1 MDKYEYRVCL
11 DDIRTLISRHQYSQ
25 AAEIAD
31 TIDWTHVKSVKTLC
45 MISDLYKI
53 NARQVEARDVL
64 MMAYGKD
71 PENSQI
77 VYALCELELQ
87 LDEYVRALQFYTEF
101 TRIAPKDPGRF
112 ILQYRLY
119 EAQNVSLEERI
130 AVLEELKKKSFR
142 DKWVYELAT
151 LYNRTGLYS
160 RCDELCNEIA
170 AKGKPRYVRQ
180 ALELKKT
187 HGTLD
192 AEQEAQYQSLASS
205 ATAPQPDVTSSIP
218 PASTENISQMVDD
231 SARLTGIS
239 GENTAE
245 ADQSDIHVKPM
256 DENMVNT
263 VNLQAT
269 VAEGLKD
276 FIRREPDSDTAEAM
290 REAKAEAVRREFRD
304 GFDMP
309 RKQDITEDAGTGRE
323 YDAART
329 EAKEIRK
336 DRTDAAEQ
344 TAAAYDP
351 YLAQE
356 TSGQLSMVI
365 PEPARPSAPAPQP
378 VSQDTGDASWDRTLQ
393 ERQQRQIEETRKKMM
408 QNTGPIFARFA
419 EESKHGALE
428 EIEHAFE
435 EQQRSARFNEAV
447 PEGGSL
453 SDGMTNNER
462 RQVEIAKS
470 SDGSISKEDTDIPD
484 SLIRDSISAT
494 RTWKGAAVE
503 EQLNGQEQPDA
514 AEEPEELEREA
525 VKPEEEEPE
534 AAEEEPA
541 EPEREAVKP
550 EKEAPV
556 EQPQPKRPADRER
569 DRFPETAPARKKE
582 DLSETQQI
590 AALVLEN
597 AAKEAQEESVS
608 KAMAPAA
615 EHTAVS
621 AERESDVPA
630 TEELP
635 DVKEALEDEDIRIA
649 ERPSAKKPTETAPE
663 PAAEEENAA
672 VPEEAQE
679 PEAAEEE
686 QPEEEPE
693 EVEEEQPSEESEEE
707 PQEEADSDGSEE
719 PEEAG
724 EEAEEPAA
732 GEVPDSRAAKPQKG
746 QPAVKLSPEDL
757 KRRKEEA
764 ERIHAMTPEQ
774 RRAFGPFLH
783 EKNTRAQLL
792 RTLEDISLAACTGN
806 VLITGDEGSGSL
818 DLAKALLKD
827 IRQTDRNFSGRV
839 AIANGASINRK
850 GIDAYAGRVE
860 NGGLVIEHC
869 SSLSNESVEALHRIL
884 ENEDRGLIVILTDIR
899 KNMDRFIRHFS
910 DLQKNFTSRIDIQ
923 ALTDDEL
930 VKIAQHYAE
939 RQDCVIDTMAVLALH
954 SRIADKQ
961 TIDHHV
967 TVEEARA
974 IVDDAIAWAEK
985 KNLGH
990 LMDSIFHKRYD
1001 SEDRIIIREKD
1012 FTH

>member
-1 MDKYEYRVCL
+1 LDKYEYRVCL

-192 AEQEAQYQSLASS
+192 AEQEARYQSLASS

-218 PASTENISQMVDD
+218 PASTENISRMVDD

-245 ADQSDIHVKPM
+245 ADQSDIHVRPM

-276 FIRREPDSDTAEAM
+276 FIRREPDADTAEAM

-365 PEPARPSAPAPQP
+365 PEPARPSAPEPARSSAPAPQP

-393 ERQQRQIEETRKKMM
+393 ERQQKQIEETRKKMV

-453 SDGMTNNER
+453 SDGMTDNER

-503 EQLNGQEQPDA
+503 EQLNGQEQPDD
-514 AEEPEELEREA
+514 
-525 VKPEEEEPE
+525 EEE
-534 AAEEEPA
+534 
-541 EPEREAVKP
+541 
-550 EKEAPV
+550 
-556 EQPQPKRPADRER
+556 PADRER

-597 AAKEAQEESVS
+597 AAKEAQEERVS

-615 EHTAVS
+615 EHIAVS
-621 AERESDVPA
+621 AERESDIPA

-663 PAAEEENAA
+663 PAAEEENA
-672 VPEEAQE
+672 VPEEAPE
-679 PEAAEEE
+679 PEEAEEE

-693 EVEEEQPSEESEEE
+693 EEPQEETDSDDSEEE
-707 PQEEADSDGSEE
+707 PG
-719 PEEAG
+719 EAG
-724 EEAEEPAA
+724 EEAEEPA
-732 GEVPDSRAAKPQKG
+732 EEESPDRRAAEPQKG
-746 QPAVKLSPEDL
+746 QPAAKLSPEDL

-1012 FTH
+1012 FMH

>member
-192 AEQEAQYQSLASS
+192 AEQEARYQSLASS

-218 PASTENISQMVDD
+218 PASTENISRMVDD

-245 ADQSDIHVKPM
+245 ADQSDIHVRPM

-276 FIRREPDSDTAEAM
+276 FIRREPDADTAEAM

-365 PEPARPSAPAPQP
+365 PEPARPSAPEPARSSAPAPQP

-393 ERQQRQIEETRKKMM
+393 ERQQKQIEETRKKMV

-453 SDGMTNNER
+453 SDGMTDNER

-503 EQLNGQEQPDA
+503 EQLNGQEQPDD
-514 AEEPEELEREA
+514 
-525 VKPEEEEPE
+525 EEE
-534 AAEEEPA
+534 
-541 EPEREAVKP
+541 
-550 EKEAPV
+550 
-556 EQPQPKRPADRER
+556 PADRER

-597 AAKEAQEESVS
+597 AAKEAQEERVS

-615 EHTAVS
+615 EHIAVS
-621 AERESDVPA
+621 AERESDIPA

-663 PAAEEENAA
+663 PAAEEENA
-672 VPEEAQE
+672 VPEEAPE
-679 PEAAEEE
+679 PEEAEEE

-693 EVEEEQPSEESEEE
+693 EEPQEETDSDDSEEE
-707 PQEEADSDGSEE
+707 PG
-719 PEEAG
+719 EAG
-724 EEAEEPAA
+724 EEAEEPA
-732 GEVPDSRAAKPQKG
+732 EEESPDRRAAEPQKG
-746 QPAVKLSPEDL
+746 QPAAKLSPEDL

-1012 FTH
+1012 FMH